1 MYTLIYAANNN
12 AKIKLITRFF
22 VHKCVCVFMWGE
34 EMWSRGGRTLQ
45 IRRGFQ
51 EIEKSR
57 RKICCPQ
64 KGWGKKREKELQAVE
79 SLSK

>member
-1 MYTLIYAANNN
+1 MYTLIYADNNN

-22 VHKCVCVFMWGE
+22 VYECVCVFMWDE
-34 EMWSRGGRTLQ
+34 EMWSRGRRTLQ

-57 RKICCPQ
+57 KICCLQ
-64 KGWGKKREKELQAVE
+64 KRWGKKREKELRAVE
-79 SLSK
+79 SLPK